1 MSYIKVRESA
11 LFSRPTLHI
20 KSAYQISVNIY
31 KGDYNTDNTLA
42 KQTFTEYPTSLIFRI
57 LYYCKVPDLNSK
69 VYVTFP
75 FFQTSLCFAFIG
87 KIFQLACSCSLNFRP
102 HVDGYAVWLQK
113 ALHPAAS
120 LVSDHVS
127 PYHVTRKNFVVY
139 RFLEIDDAVIFCH

>member
-1 MSYIKVRESA
+1 MYIKVTVIQITHS
-11 LFSRPTLHI
+11 LYKHLLNGQLYSFS
-20 KSAYQISVNIY
+20 SSFCY
-31 KGDYNTDNTLA
+31 
-42 KQTFTEYPTSLIFRI
+42 
-57 LYYCKVPDLNSK
+57 LNSE
-69 VYVTFP
+69 VYVTFL

-87 KIFQLACSCSLNFRP
+87 EIFQLACSCSLNFRP

-120 LVSDHVS
+120 LVSDHLS